1 MNAGRHTAGQGGCDD
16 ADAAAYV
23 LGALTPEE
31 NETFRRHLSTC
42 VVCRDEVAALK
53 TVGDA
58 LALAVPQQAAPRRLR
73 QRVLADVRQNPRAAG
88 TTAGVRRSRAVF
100 APAAAAVGGAVA
112 LAGVIVAVVVLAS
125 GESGRSRT
133 IRARVAAP
141 ATAVVRVVSGHAELI
156 VRHMPRPPDGKIYEV
171 WLERDG
177 RNPTPTSALFDVT
190 PAGAGAVDIPGDL
203 HGVREV
209 LVTPE
214 RRGGSLAPTHSP
226 VIVARL
232 S

>member
-1 MNAGRHTAGQGGCDD
+1 MNGGRHTTGQRGCD

-23 LGALTPEE
+23 LRALTTEE
-31 NETFRRHLSTC
+31 SEAFRRHLSTC
-42 VVCRDEVAALK
+42 VVCRDEVASLK

-58 LALAVPQQAAPRRLR
+58 LALAAPQLAAPRRLR
-73 QRVLADVRQNPRAAG
+73 QRVLADVHKDPKAARTTSG
-88 TTAGVRRSRAVF
+88 TRRSRALF
-100 APAAAAVGGAVA
+100 APSAAAVGGALA
-112 LAGVIVAVVVLAS
+112 LAGVIVAVIVLAS
-125 GESGRSRT
+125 GESGGSRA

-156 VRHMPRPPDGKIYEV
+156 VHHMPPPPDGKIYEV

-190 PAGAGAVDIPGDL
+190 SAGAGAVDIPGDL
-203 HGVREV
+203 RGVREV

-214 RRGGSLAPTHSP
+214 RRGGSLTPTHSP